1 MINGASHTHYNEGL
15 SICIP
20 HQLYHLHCM
29 ASDKSLGIA
38 SEAIRIVVEPNT
50 FVIIGG
56 TALGGD
62 TKRLT
67 VLRGADQW
75 QLTGEDQVLTHE
87 NMTYLSF
94 QPVNEKIAY
103 IFLLE
108 AAKSGTDFVES
119 EYARDFKAT
128 KHVVPDFAT
137 YYTIHTEDGEG
148 NNFHDI
154 TLTVAL
160 IGASKG
166 NNARTGVAPITSESP
181 SVAASTRQ
189 NDSRAFPTSRGVDN
203 RNLLVPTRGSTLDNS
218 RGSVGNGSARP
229 RKVST
234 GTRGLNSSASSK
246 NTVGPTDVNAPVVTS
261 GLNAMSVGVKTDT
274 DIPTGTFILR
284 NVYTNCELT
293 AVIDTS
299 PAMMFPTGQV
309 PVEWRTWKIAVDG
322 SGRLSMSNQVKTQ
335 RYLQDGATLVETGNP
350 SPVRLIRANTQSQ
363 ECWYISTDQS
373 ANQTMVLSDASPPG
387 VPGGKIQTN
396 VLEIDAPQQLWILVP
411 VA

>member
-1 MINGASHTHYNEGL
+1 
-15 SICIP
+15 
-20 HQLYHLHCM
+20 M

-75 QLTGEDQVLTHE
+75 QLTGQDQVLTHE
-87 NMTYLSF
+87 NTTYLSF

-108 AAKSGTDFVES
+108 AAKSGADFVES

-148 NNFHDI
+148 NNFH
-154 TLTVAL
+154 LTVAL

-166 NNARTGVAPITSESP
+166 NNALTGVATITSESP
-181 SVAASTRQ
+181 SVTASTGQ
-189 NDSRAFPTSRGVDN
+189 NDSRASPTSRGVDN
-203 RNLLVPTRGSTLDNS
+203 RNLLAPTRGSTLDNS

-234 GTRGLNSSASSK
+234 ATRGLNSSASSK
-246 NTVGPTDVNAPVVTS
+246 NTVGPTDAKASVITS
-261 GLNAMSVGVKTDT
+261 GLNAMSVGVDA

-309 PVEWRTWKIAVDG
+309 PVEWRTVRSPPVPQYCDLPPNFKWKIAVDG
-322 SGRLSMSNQVKTQ
+322 SGRVSMSNQVKTH
-335 RYLQDGATLVETGNP
+335 RYLQEGATLVETGNP

-387 VPGGKIQTN
+387 VPGGKIETN
-396 VLEIDAPQQLWILVP
+396 VLEIDAPQQLWILVA